1 MLYLMLILCSLSVLS
16 YSALANI
23 TEAVIVVYTVESDTA
38 TPARQVRLAPNNVM
52 FVLPEK
58 EQKLCIGIAHRVVVK
73 HLCIYSLQKFS

>member
-38 TPARQVRLAPNNVM
+38 TPARQVRQAATAPM
-52 FVLPEK
+52 
-58 EQKLCIGIAHRVVVK
+58 
-73 HLCIYSLQKFS
+73 